1 MQKLGVI
8 FDFNGTMFYDTEK
21 HEKAWL
27 QTLNDLIG
35 REISPQEFKEKI
47 HGRTTKDILIAM
59 LERDISEEEYLKALT
74 KKEMIYQQLALKDV
88 DNFHL
93 IPGLTDFLSYLKE
106 HEVPTAIG
114 TAAPKINMDFY
125 EKHFHLSQWF
135 SQRNIVYDEGNIK
148 GKPCPDIFLRAAESM
163 NMPPEK
169 CIIFEDSP
177 NGAWA
182 ANVAGAYKIIIV
194 DYMGTSGDL
203 KDFPSVSAVIPDYK
217 NAERFLS

>member
-74 KKEMIYQQLALKDV
+74 KKENLK
-88 DNFHL
+88 NSILF
-93 IPGLTDFLSYLKE
+93 
-106 HEVPTAIG
+106 
-114 TAAPKINMDFY
+114 
-125 EKHFHLSQWF
+125 
-135 SQRNIVYDEGNIK
+135 
-148 GKPCPDIFLRAAESM
+148 
-163 NMPPEK
+163 
-169 CIIFEDSP
+169 
-177 NGAWA
+177 
-182 ANVAGAYKIIIV
+182 
-194 DYMGTSGDL
+194 
-203 KDFPSVSAVIPDYK
+203 
-217 NAERFLS
+217 